1 MSYISTYTG
10 TLFYPLSPIVEDIHI
25 EDIAHALGM
34 ICRFNGHVS
43 IFYSVAEHS
52 VHVSRIVPKGYE
64 LAALLHDASEAYIS
78 DLSRPMK
85 RAPGFSMYSEFERNL
100 MDAVW
105 ERFSP
110 TRPYDCPEVKRAD
123 NIMLGVEARA
133 LMPVAEWVDD
143 LPTLNNYKLE
153 LWSPQEAKINFL
165 SRFME
170 LTSG

>member
-34 ICRFNGHVS
+34 ICRFNGHTRQ
-43 IFYSVAEHS
+43 FMSVAEHS

-85 RAPGFSMYSEFERNL
+85 RAPGFSMYSEFERTL

-105 ERFSP
+105 ERFNP
-110 TRPYDCPEVKRAD
+110 TKSYDHKEVKYAD
-123 NIMLGVEARA
+123 NRMLGTEARA
-133 LMPVAEWVDD
+133 LMPPAEWVDE
-143 LPTLNNYKLE
+143 LPYIDGYRLE
-153 LWSPQEAKINFL
+153 LWTPQEAKINFL

-170 LTSG
+170 FTSG